1 MNPLL
6 QGVTD
11 AQEKVTT
18 AQTEVD
24 NAQTEVE
31 DAQAKVDTAQAK
43 VTTAQAE
50 FDNSQNDQTKKQEL
64 DTAKQELDT
73 AKQEL
78 DTAKQ
83 AFDTAKQA
91 LDTAKQALDTAK
103 TNLAQQQGT
112 QQQQPGNIA
121 SGQATS
127 GTTTPANIASGSEDN
142 IYIKLEGDNK
152 YVILTKEE
160 ANKIMEDEQK
170 KNVTPSSVVIM
181 TRDSKDKCF
190 TFNDGSK
197 PEKQKGWFSF
207 MNKKPVPFTPVTTGG
222 KLKTKKRRITKKRV
236 QNFRPF
242 KSRSKK

>member
-18 AQTEVD
+18 AQAKVD
-24 NAQTEVE
+24 N
-31 DAQAKVDTAQAK
+31 AQAKVDTAQA
-43 VTTAQAE
+43 E
-50 FDNSQNDQTKKQEL
+50 FDNAQNDQTKKQEL
-64 DTAKQELDT
+64 DTAKQ
-73 AKQEL
+73 
-78 DTAKQ
+78 
-83 AFDTAKQA
+83 AF
-91 LDTAKQALDTAK
+91 DTAKQALDTAK

-197 PEKQKGWFSF
+197 PEEKKGWFSF

>member
-18 AQTEVD
+18 
-24 NAQTEVE
+24 AQTEVE

-43 VTTAQAE
+43 VTTAQTE
-50 FDNSQNDQTKKQEL
+50 VDNSQNDQTKQ
-64 DTAKQELDT
+64 QELDT

-197 PEKQKGWFSF
+197 PEEKKGWFSWGS
-207 MNKKPVPFTPVTTGG
+207 KKPAQVTTGG
-222 KLKTKKRRITKKRV
+222 NLRTKKRRITKKRV
-236 QNFRPF
+236 QKRRPF